1 MEIAQRRLIN
11 DITGEVRRRRW
22 NTCSKS
28 GKGTSMYCLKTKPFR
43 TEGTTQRNLEKNN
56 WKRDGKS
63 GLNLKLLEMAH
74 PDSSEWR
81 ELVDWPRS

>member
-1 MEIAQRRLIN
+1 MTSLVKLE
-11 DITGEVRRRRW
+11 GEDGTHVQ
-22 NTCSKS
+22 NA

-74 PDSSEWR
+74 PDTSELR